1 MQARSASSGRVVD
14 ATAKRNAS
22 RRVKTLQVTSLSRG
36 EQLTDTVGGETVRSA
51 LGLRSTWFSVG
62 VLSLQPPSPNPVV
75 KPRTRVTLSGVV
87 RGVTGA
93 VVQRSTDGTTWTRL
107 RSIASPGAF
116 QFGVKP
122 KVTTQYRLATPDDA
136 AAPVRIRVAPA
147 TLR

>member
-1 MQARSASSGRVVD
+1 M
-14 ATAKRNAS
+14 
-22 RRVKTLQVTSLSRG
+22 
-36 EQLTDTVGGETVRSA
+36 
-51 LGLRSTWFSVG
+51 
-62 VLSLQPPSPNPVV
+62 
-75 KPRTRVTLSGVV
+75 

-93 VVQRSTDGTTWTRL
+93 VVQRSTDGTTWTQL
-107 RSIASPGAF
+107 RSITSPGAF